1 MRLRDLGPGLITGA
15 ADDDPSGIATYS
27 QAGAQFGYSLLWT
40 TVFTWP
46 LMAGIQLVSAR
57 IGCATGRGL
66 AANIRDAFPR
76 PVLLLIVTL
85 LVLANGFNIAADVAA
100 MGEAMRLV
108 FGGPS
113 GLYSVIF
120 VMLCLVLQIFLRYQT
135 YVRYLKWLTLALL
148 AYVMVVFSVHVPW
161 REVTR
166 GALLPALHMDRS
178 MLLMI
183 VAVLGTTLSPYLF
196 FWQAAQEMEDQRQ
209 RGAEVTT
216 VAEAR
221 RQLSR
226 TKWDTIAGMGFSNLV
241 AFFIMVS
248 TAATLH
254 AHGVTE
260 IQTSGQAAEAL
271 RPIGGPLTFLLFCF
285 GIVGT
290 GLLAVPVLAG
300 SAAYAVAECFDWP
313 TGLDLKLHQARGFY
327 SILIVAT
334 LGGLVLELTP
344 SDPMQELFWSAV
356 VNGLVAVPIMAVM
369 MLLAS
374 RPALMGPFVLGPRL
388 RRVGWLATGVMALA
402 GGAMLTGLV

>member
-1 MRLRDLGPGLITGA
+1 VKLRDLGPGLITGA

-27 QAGAQFGYSLLWT
+27 QAGAGYGYSLLWT

-46 LMAGIQLVSAR
+46 LMSGIQLVSAR
-57 IGCATGRGL
+57 LGCATGHGL
-66 AANIRDAFPR
+66 AANIRSAFPR
-76 PVLLLIVTL
+76 PLLLFIVTL
-85 LVLANGFNIAADVAA
+85 LLLANGFNIAADVAA

-108 FGGPS
+108 LGGPS
-113 GLYSVIF
+113 VLYSVAF
-120 VMLCLVLQIFLRYQT
+120 VALCLGLQIFLRYQT

-148 AYVMVVFSVHVPW
+148 SYVVVVLAVHVPW
-161 REVTR
+161 MQVAR
-166 GALLPALHMDRS
+166 GALLPSLHVDRS

-183 VAVLGTTLSPYLF
+183 VAVLGTTISPYLF
-196 FWQAAQEMEDQRQ
+196 FWQAAQEMEDRRQ
-209 RGAEVTT
+209 NGEQAHT

-221 RQLSR
+221 RQLRR

-241 AFFIMVS
+241 AFFIMAS

-260 IQTSGQAAEAL
+260 IQTSAQAAEAL
-271 RPIGGPLTFLLFCF
+271 RPIGGPLTFLLFSL

-313 TGLDLKLHQARGFY
+313 TGLDLKLRQARGFY
-327 SILIVAT
+327 SIIIVAT
-334 LGGLVLELTP
+334 LGGLVLDLTP
-344 SDPMQELFWSAV
+344 SDPMQELLWSAV
-356 VNGLVAVPIMAVM
+356 VNGLVAVPIMVVM

-374 RPALMGPFVLGPRL
+374 RPALMGPFVLAPRL
-388 RRVGWLATGVMALA
+388 RNVGWLATGVMALA
-402 GGAMLTGLV
+402 GAAMLVSLV